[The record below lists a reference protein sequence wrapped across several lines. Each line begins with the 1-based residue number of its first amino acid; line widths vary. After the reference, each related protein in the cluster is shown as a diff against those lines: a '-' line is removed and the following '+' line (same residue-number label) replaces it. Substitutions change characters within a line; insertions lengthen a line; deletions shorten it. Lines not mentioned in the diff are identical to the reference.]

1 MPTSKGNINSNDITK
16 ASETELDL
24 FFKYSF
30 DIMVLIG
37 FDNRIKQV
45 SPSFEIILGWKKEE
59 VISKCFQD
67 FLHPD
72 DIERSNA
79 EAKAHETGKNADRF
93 ENRYRCKDGSYKWIS
108 WNSHPISEK
117 QIVVG
122 IGRDITDS
130 KKSENALRLSEER
143 FSKAFN
149 LSPFAV
155 IMTRLS
161 DGKYVDVNDT
171 FLKMLGYT
179 RNEVIGYTANEIKIY
194 ANPNGR
200 AQYLAAFKNGRVL
213 DFEVDLKTKTGKPI
227 KALGYAEIINVN
239 GQDLTIGTLVDI
251 TESKKAEEALA
262 YRANL
267 LSNVRDA
274 IFGVDSKYNITYWN
288 KSAEDLLGYSQE
300 EVLGKNFQ
308 KLIPIKI
315 ESSTRKEEVVK
326 LEAMGH
332 WEGEV
337 QYRRKDGSYV
347 FVELTTS
354 TLKSP
359 NGDLQGV
366 ITTARD
372 ITERK
377 KAEEEIKRL
386 ASFPTLNS
394 NPIVE
399 ADFDGKIFY
408 ANPAAKNIFP
418 DIEALGSTH
427 DLLSDWQNV
436 VKTFERQPTIDLN
449 REVKIGE
456 QWFTQQLSL
465 VPNHLR
471 IRICSLV
478 ITERKKAEEAL
489 AKSEQRW
496 ATTLSS
502 IGDAVIAT
510 DTLGNIVFMNHEAES
525 LTGWKLGEASQKP
538 TKTVFNIINERT
550 RLEVESPIERVL
562 KEGIVVGLANHTVLV
577 QKDGKEIPID
587 DSGAPIKDRAGK
599 ITGVVL
605 VFEMSP
611 SEGKLSKTAKGSQRS
626 LNPPTM
632 LSSEKLLTEL
642 LPLGIKPQR
651 SCMDTQQMR

>member
-1 MPTSKGNINSNDITK
+1 MIRRHENCGACLPKSIENINLAKDITT
-16 ASETELDL
+16 ATETELNL
-24 FFKYSF
+24 FFKYSL
-30 DIMVLIG
+30 DVMVLIG
-37 FDNRIKQV
+37 FDNRIKQIN
-45 SPSFEIILGWKKEE
+45 PAFERILGWKKEE
-59 VISKCFQD
+59 VILKCFQD

-72 DIERSNA
+72 DIEKSNA

-108 WNSHPISEK
+108 WNSHPIPEK

-130 KKSENALRLSEER
+130 KKSEDALRLSEER

-149 LSPFAV
+149 LSSFAV

-161 DGKYVDVNDT
+161 DGKYIDVNDT
-171 FLKMLGYT
+171 FLKMFEFS
-179 RNEVIGYTANEIKIY
+179 RNEVIGHTANEIKIY

-200 AQYLAAFKNGRVL
+200 VAYLAAFKNGRVS

-315 ESSTRKEEVVK
+315 ESSTRKEELVK
-326 LEAMGH
+326 LEALGH

-347 FVELTTS
+347 SVELTTS

-366 ITTARD
+366 ITTAR
-372 ITERK
+372 RH
-377 KAEEEIKRL
+377 
-386 ASFPTLNS
+386 N
-394 NPIVE
+394 
-399 ADFDGKIFY
+399 
-408 ANPAAKNIFP
+408 
-418 DIEALGSTH
+418 
-427 DLLSDWQNV
+427 
-436 VKTFERQPTIDLN
+436 
-449 REVKIGE
+449 
-456 QWFTQQLSL
+456 
-465 VPNHLR
+465 
-471 IRICSLV
+471 
-478 ITERKKAEEAL
+478 
-489 AKSEQRW
+489 
-496 ATTLSS
+496 
-502 IGDAVIAT
+502 
-510 DTLGNIVFMNHEAES
+510 
-525 LTGWKLGEASQKP
+525 
-538 TKTVFNIINERT
+538 
-550 RLEVESPIERVL
+550 
-562 KEGIVVGLANHTVLV
+562 
-577 QKDGKEIPID
+577 
-587 DSGAPIKDRAGK
+587 
-599 ITGVVL
+599 
-605 VFEMSP
+605 
-611 SEGKLSKTAKGSQRS
+611 
-626 LNPPTM
+626 
-632 LSSEKLLTEL
+632 
-642 LPLGIKPQR
+642 
-651 SCMDTQQMR
+651 